1 MFASA
6 STAQASS
13 LLRYPRRFKLVA
25 IVAVLLFAAALVVA
39 TLAAWRQE
47 NLTQSLRE
55 DTAWVVY
62 KLDRDAVQLLNHLLA
77 VTRESLTSETHDELN
92 LRFELLYS
100 RITLLNEGEVSTLLQ
115 QIGTARELLGQIQQQ
130 LDVLDSMF
138 YPYGGPEA
146 EGGIDQLP
154 LTVLEEELQ
163 ALTQLTERLVIAI
176 NGYLAESATEERAQL
191 SLLYKLLMSLIVGM
205 SLAAFLVIAFLVR
218 EMRES
223 AAVRREQEQL
233 GQQLEVTAKQAQAAN
248 QAKSDFLAMVSH
260 EIRTPLNGVIG
271 MSELLRES
279 ASPAQV
285 EDYAHTIYDSANQLL
300 AMINEILDFSKI
312 EAGHLTLETSPTA
325 LKPLIDSVVVLLAPR
340 AKVKG
345 LTLTVNVDPLVPAW
359 VLVDAARLRQILLN
373 LIANAIKFTDHGEV
387 SVKVSSTVEQLLFE
401 VIDTGCGLSEQQQE
415 RLFQPF
421 QQADESVARRFGGTG
436 LVLAICKRL
445 SEAMQGR
452 LGVKSQVGQGSTFW
466 CQLPL
471 VEADPV
477 SASLPVMPK
486 RDFSGTT
493 LLLVED
499 NAVNRK
505 VAIGLLSRLGCDVVW
520 AENGH
525 DALAMAQSQQVQLIF
540 MDIQLPDMDG
550 LLVTQRL
557 REQGGWLAS
566 VPIVA
571 MTAGGAEDD
580 RQRCLAAGMNDYIT
594 KPLSLSVLSNVL
606 ALQLFATPD
615 TAPVQALAG
624 TQTPTEEPPLLNDD
638 TLAMLKAS
646 LGESSLIQLAM
657 LYHQQVSDYTEQ
669 LAACLAATPLTP
681 EQHHQ
686 VMRLAHQL
694 RGESVSMGA
703 DQLAEL
709 AKQLEILAKT
719 KQATARQLNDVFSTL
734 RLSAAHT
741 HAALERW
748 CRDHLSR

>member
-1 MFASA
+1 MSASA
-6 STAQASS
+6 TTAQAFS

-25 IVAVLLFAAALVVA
+25 ILAVLLFAAALVVA

-77 VTRESLTSETHDELN
+77 VTRGPLTAESHDELN

-115 QIGTARELLGQIQQQ
+115 QIDTARALLSDIQQQ
-130 LDVLDSMF
+130 LDVLDGMF
-138 YPYGGPEA
+138 YPYDEPAADGSMAP
-146 EGGIDQLP
+146 LP
-154 LTVLEEELQ
+154 VMALEEELQ
-163 ALTQLTERLVIAI
+163 ALTRLTERLVIAI

-191 SLLYKLLMSLIVGM
+191 SLLYKLLMTLIIGM

-223 AAVRREQEQL
+223 AAIRREQEQL
-233 GQQLEVTAKQAQAAN
+233 GRQLEVTAKQAQAAN

-285 EDYAHTIYDSANQLL
+285 EDYAHTIHDSANQLL

-325 LKPLIDSVVVLLAPR
+325 LKPLVDSVAVLLAPR
-340 AKVKG
+340 AKIKG
-345 LTLTVNVDPLVPAW
+345 LALTVYVDPLVPAW
-359 VLVDAARLRQILLN
+359 VLVDAGRLRQILLN
-373 LIANAIKFTDHGEV
+373 LIANAIKFTDRGEV
-387 SVKVSSTVEQLLFE
+387 RIKVSSTVGQLLFE
-401 VIDTGCGLSEQQQE
+401 VIDTGCGLSEQQQT
-415 RLFQPF
+415 RLFEPF

-436 LVLAICKRL
+436 LGLAICKRL

-452 LGVKSQVGQGSTFW
+452 LGVKSQIGQGSTFW
-466 CQLPL
+466 CELPL

-477 SASLPVMPK
+477 SASLPAMTH
-486 RDFSGTT
+486 RDFAGTT

-505 VAIGLLSRLGCDVVW
+505 VAIGLLAHLGCDVIW

-525 DALAMAQSQQVQLIF
+525 DALEMVRSQSVDLIF

-550 LLVTQRL
+550 LTVTQRL
-557 REQGGWLAS
+557 REQAGWLAS

-580 RQRCLAAGMNDYIT
+580 RQRCLAVGMNDYIT
-594 KPLSLSVLSNVL
+594 KPLSLSALSNVL
-606 ALQLFATPD
+606 SLQLPASSI
-615 TAPVQALAG
+615 AVPVPPVEETNAS
-624 TQTPTEEPPLLNDD
+624 TQEQSLLNHV
-638 TLAMLKAS
+638 TLTMLKTTLGEAS
-646 LGESSLIQLAM
+646 LTQLIK
-657 LYHQQVSDYTEQ
+657 LYHQQASDYTAHM
-669 LAACLAATPLTP
+669 AACLSASSLTTD
-681 EQHHQ
+681 QLNH
-686 VMRLAHQL
+686 VARLAHQL

-703 DQLAEL
+703 EQVAEL
-709 AKQLEILAKT
+709 ARQLEALAKT
-719 KQATARQLNDVFSTL
+719 EDAAPSQLDEIFSAL
-734 RLSAAHT
+734 RRSAAYT
-741 HAALERW
+741 HAALETW
-748 CRDHLSR
+748 CCDD

>member
-1 MFASA
+1 MFANASA
-6 STAQASS
+6 SQAAS

-25 IVAVLLFAAALVVA
+25 IIAVLLLAAALVVA

-62 KLDRDAVQLLNHLLA
+62 KLDRDAVQLLNNLLA
-77 VTRESLTSETHDELN
+77 VTHEPPTPAVHDELN

-115 QIGTARELLGQIQQQ
+115 EIDTARELLRQIQQQ

-138 YPYGGPEA
+138 EPYEVL
-146 EGGIDQLP
+146 EQLP
-154 LTVLEEELQ
+154 VTELEENLQ
-163 ALTQLTERLVIAI
+163 ALTRLTERLVIAI

-191 SLLYKLLMSLIVGM
+191 SLLYKLLMTLIVGM
-205 SLAAFLVIAFLVR
+205 SLAALLIIAFLVR

-223 AAVRREQEQL
+223 AAIRRKQEQL

-279 ASPAQV
+279 TSPAQV
-285 EDYAHTIYDSANQLL
+285 EDYAHTIHDSANQLL

-325 LKPLIDSVVVLLAPR
+325 LKPLIDSVVVLFAPR
-340 AKVKG
+340 AKIKG
-345 LTLTVNVDPLVPAW
+345 VALRVYVDPLVPAW
-359 VLVDAARLRQILLN
+359 VLVDAGRLRQILLN
-373 LIANAIKFTDHGEV
+373 LIANAIKFTDRGEV

-415 RLFQPF
+415 RLFEPF
-421 QQADESVARRFGGTG
+421 HQADESVARRFGGTG
-436 LVLAICKRL
+436 LGLAICKRL

-452 LGVKSQVGQGSTFW
+452 LGVKSQIGQGSTFW
-466 CQLPL
+466 CELPL
-471 VEADPV
+471 VAADPV
-477 SASLPVMPK
+477 SMSLASAPK

-499 NAVNRK
+499 NVVNRK
-505 VAIGLLSRLGCDVVW
+505 VAVGLLSRLGCDVVW
-520 AENGH
+520 AENGN
-525 DALAMAQSQQVQLIF
+525 DALAITQSQQVHLIF

-550 LLVTQRL
+550 LTVTQHL
-557 REQGGWLAS
+557 RERGGWLAS

-594 KPLSLSVLSNVL
+594 KPLSLSALSSVL
-606 ALQLFATPD
+606 AQQLFTSPD
-615 TAPVQALAG
+615 AAPLQTFALPQTLAG
-624 TQTPTEEPPLLNDD
+624 APPLLNVA
-638 TLAMLKAS
+638 TLTSLKTTLGEAS
-646 LGESSLIQLAM
+646 LVQLVM
-657 LYHQQVSDYTEQ
+657 LYHQQVSNYSAQ

-681 EQHHQ
+681 AQEQQ

-694 RGESVSMGA
+694 RGESVSIGA

-709 AKQLEILAKT
+709 AKQLEILANT
-719 KQATARQLNDVFSTL
+719 ERVTANQLDEVFSTI
-734 RLSAAHT
+734 RLTAAHT

-748 CRDHLSR
+748 CRDHLSG

>member
-25 IVAVLLFAAALVVA
+25 IVAVSLFAAALVVA

-77 VTRESLTSETHDELN
+77 VTREPLTSETHDELN

-130 LDVLDSMF
+130 LDVLDIMF
-138 YPYGGPEA
+138 YPYDGPET
-146 EGGIDQLP
+146 GGRIDQLTV
-154 LTVLEEELQ
+154 TVLEEELQ

-205 SLAAFLVIAFLVR
+205 SFAAFLVIAFLVR

-223 AAVRREQEQL
+223 AAVRRKQEQL
-233 GQQLEVTAKQAQAAN
+233 GQQLEVTAKQAQTAN

-285 EDYAHTIYDSANQLL
+285 EDYADTIHDSANQLL

-401 VIDTGCGLSEQQQE
+401 VIDTGCGLSEQQQT
-415 RLFQPF
+415 RLFEPF

-436 LVLAICKRL
+436 LGLAICKRL

-452 LGVKSQVGQGSTFW
+452 LGVKSQIGQGSTFW
-466 CQLPL
+466 CELPL

-477 SASLPVMPK
+477 SASLPAMTH
-486 RDFSGTT
+486 RDFAGTM

-505 VAIGLLSRLGCDVVW
+505 VAIGLLAHLGCDVIW

-525 DALAMAQSQQVQLIF
+525 DALEMVRSQSVDLIF

-550 LLVTQRL
+550 LTVTQRL
-557 REQGGWLAS
+557 REQAGWLAS

-580 RQRCLAAGMNDYIT
+580 RQRCLAVGMNDYIT
-594 KPLSLSVLSNVL
+594 KPLSLSALSNVL
-606 ALQLFATPD
+606 SLQLPTSSIAV
-615 TAPVQALAG
+615 PVPPVEETNAS
-624 TQTPTEEPPLLNDD
+624 TQEQSLLNHV
-638 TLAMLKAS
+638 TLTMLKTTLGEAS
-646 LGESSLIQLAM
+646 LTQLIK
-657 LYHQQVSDYTEQ
+657 LYHQQASDYTAQ
-669 LAACLAATPLTP
+669 MAACLSASPLTTD
-681 EQHHQ
+681 QLHH
-686 VMRLAHQL
+686 VARLAHQL

-703 DQLAEL
+703 EQVAEL
-709 AKQLEILAKT
+709 ARQLEALAKT
-719 KQATARQLNDVFSTL
+719 EDAAPSQLDEIFSAL
-734 RLSAAHT
+734 RRSAAHT
-741 HAALERW
+741 HAALETW
-748 CRDHLSR
+748 CCDD

>member
-25 IVAVLLFAAALVVA
+25 IVAVSLFAAALVVA
-39 TLAAWRQE
+39 ILAAWRQE

-55 DTAWVVY
+55 DTAWVIY

-77 VTRESLTSETHDELN
+77 VTREPLTSETHDELN

-130 LDVLDSMF
+130 LDVLDRMF
-138 YPYGGPEA
+138 YPYGGPVTD
-146 EGGIDQLP
+146 GGIGQLP
-154 LTVLEEELQ
+154 VTVLEEELQ

-233 GQQLEVTAKQAQAAN
+233 GQQLEVTAKQAQTAN

-285 EDYAHTIYDSANQLL
+285 EDYADTIHDSANQLL

-401 VIDTGCGLSEQQQE
+401 VIDTGCGLSEQQQK
-415 RLFQPF
+415 RLFEPF

-436 LVLAICKRL
+436 LGLAICKRL

-452 LGVKSQVGQGSTFW
+452 LGVKSQLGQGSTFW

-486 RDFSGTT
+486 HDFSGTT

-505 VAIGLLSRLGCDVVW
+505 VAIGLLSRLGCDVIW

-594 KPLSLSVLSNVL
+594 KPLSLSALSNVL

-615 TAPVQALAG
+615 TAPIQALAG
-624 TQTPTEEPPLLNDD
+624 TQTPTGEPPLLNAD

-657 LYHQQVSDYTEQ
+657 LYHQQVSNYTEQ
-669 LAACLAATPLTP
+669 LAACLVATPLTP

-719 KQATARQLNDVFSTL
+719 EQATTSQLNDVFSTL
-734 RLSAAHT
+734 KLAAAHT

>member
-1 MFASA
+1 MFSSA
-6 STAQASS
+6 SNAQASS
-13 LLRYPRRFKLVA
+13 LLRYPLRFKLVA

-77 VTRESLTSETHDELN
+77 VTREPLSPAAHEELN

-100 RITLLNEGEVSTLLQ
+100 RITLLNDGEVSNLLQ
-115 QIGTARELLGQIQQQ
+115 QIDTARELLSQIQQQ
-130 LDVLDSMF
+130 LDVLDIMF
-138 YPYGGPEA
+138 TPYNALELN
-146 EGGIDQLP
+146 QLP
-154 LTVLEEELQ
+154 VASLEDELQ
-163 ALTQLTERLVIAI
+163 ALTRLTERLVIAI

-191 SLLYKLLMSLIVGM
+191 SLLYKLLMSLIIGM

-223 AAVRREQEQL
+223 AAIRRNQEKL
-233 GQQLEVTAKQAQAAN
+233 GRQLEVTAKQAQAAN

-285 EDYAHTIYDSANQLL
+285 EDYAQTIHDSANQLL

-312 EAGHLTLETSPTA
+312 EAGYLTLETSPTE
-325 LKPLIDSVVVLLAPR
+325 LKPLIDSVVVLFAPR
-340 AKVKG
+340 AKMKG
-345 LTLTVNVDPLVPAW
+345 LALTVNVDALVPTW
-359 VLVDAARLRQILLN
+359 VLVDAGRLRQILLN

-387 SVKVSSTVEQLLFE
+387 RVRVSSTVEQLLFE
-401 VIDTGCGLSEQQQE
+401 ISDTGCGLSEQQQQ
-415 RLFQPF
+415 RLFEPF
-421 QQADESVARRFGGTG
+421 QQADASVARRFGGTG
-436 LVLAICKRL
+436 LGLAICKRL

-452 LGVKSQVGQGSTFW
+452 LGVKSTPGQGSTFW
-466 CQLPL
+466 CELPL
-471 VEADPV
+471 IAADPV
-477 SASLPVMPK
+477 ATSLPPVPK
-486 RDFSGTT
+486 RDFAGTT

-505 VAIGLLSRLGCDVVW
+505 VAMGLLARLGCDIVW
-520 AENGH
+520 AESGH
-525 DALAMAQSQQVQLIF
+525 DALAMVQSQQVHLIF

-550 LLVTQRL
+550 LTVTQRL

-580 RQRCLAAGMNDYIT
+580 RQRCLAVGMDDYVT
-594 KPLSLSVLSNVL
+594 KPLSLSALSNVL
-606 ALQLFATPD
+606 ALQLSSLD
-615 TAPVQALAG
+615 TMPLQALAVIPG
-624 TQTPTEEPPLLNDD
+624 LTGEQSLLNSD
-638 TLAMLKAS
+638 TLSMLKTA
-646 LGESSLIQLAM
+646 LGEASMIQLIM
-657 LYHQQVSDYTEQ
+657 LYHQQVSDYSAQ

-681 EQHHQ
+681 EQEQQ
-686 VMRLAHQL
+686 VARLAHQL
-694 RGESVSMGA
+694 RGESLSMGA
-703 DQLAEL
+703 DKIAEL
-709 AKQLEILAKT
+709 AKQLETLAKT
-719 KQATARQLNDVFSTL
+719 QRSTSTQLDEVFSTL
-734 RLSAAHT
+734 RLAAAHT

-748 CRDHLSR
+748 SRDHLSG

>member
-1 MFASA
+1 MFSSA
-6 STAQASS
+6 SNAQASS

-77 VTRESLTSETHDELN
+77 VTRKPLSPQAHDELN

-100 RITLLNEGEVSTLLQ
+100 RITLLNDGEVSNLMQ
-115 QIGTARELLGQIQQQ
+115 QIDAARELLGQIQQQ
-130 LDVLDSMF
+130 LDVLDIMF
-138 YPYGGPEA
+138 EPFGVL
-146 EGGIDQLP
+146 DQLP
-154 LTVLEEELQ
+154 VAALEDELQ
-163 ALTQLTERLVIAI
+163 ELTRLTERLVIAI

-191 SLLYKLLMSLIVGM
+191 SLLYKLLMGLIIGM
-205 SLAAFLVIAFLVR
+205 SLAAFLVIVFLVR

-223 AAVRREQEQL
+223 TAIRRNQEKL
-233 GQQLEVTAKQAQAAN
+233 GRQLEVTAKQAQAAN

-285 EDYAHTIYDSANQLL
+285 EDYANTIHDSANQLL

-312 EAGHLTLETSPTA
+312 EAGHLTLETSPTE
-325 LKPLIDSVVVLLAPR
+325 LKPLVDSVVVLFAPR
-340 AKVKG
+340 AKMKG
-345 LTLTVNVDPLVPAW
+345 LALKVNVDALVPAW
-359 VLVDAARLRQILLN
+359 VLVDAGRLRQILLN
-373 LIANAIKFTDHGEV
+373 LIANAIKFTDQGEV
-387 SVKVSSTVEQLLFE
+387 SIQVSSTVEHLLFE
-401 VIDTGCGLSEQQQE
+401 ISDTGCGLSEEQQQ
-415 RLFQPF
+415 RLFEPF

-436 LVLAICKRL
+436 LGLAICKRL

-452 LGVKSQVGQGSTFW
+452 LGVKSRLGQGSTFW
-466 CQLPL
+466 CELPL
-471 VEADPV
+471 ITADPITT
-477 SASLPVMPK
+477 SLPPAPK
-486 RDFSGTT
+486 RDFTGTK

-505 VAIGLLSRLGCDVVW
+505 VAMGLLARLGCDIIW
-520 AENGH
+520 AESGH
-525 DALAMAQSQQVQLIF
+525 DALAMAQTQQVHLIF

-550 LLVTQRL
+550 LTVTRRL

-580 RQRCLAAGMNDYIT
+580 RKRCLAAGMDDYIT
-594 KPLSLSVLSNVL
+594 KPLSLSALSNVL
-606 ALQLFATPD
+606 ALQLFATPE
-615 TAPVQALAG
+615 ASLKAL
-624 TQTPTEEPPLLNDD
+624 TVSPTLTGEQSLLNGD
-638 TLAMLKAS
+638 TLRMLKTT
-646 LGESSLIQLAM
+646 LGEASMIQLIM
-657 LYHQQVSDYTEQ
+657 LYHQQVSDYSAQ
-669 LAACLAATPLTP
+669 LASCLAATPLTS
-681 EQHHQ
+681 EQEQ
-686 VMRLAHQL
+686 QIARLAHPL
-694 RGESVSMGA
+694 RGESLSMGA

-709 AKQLEILAKT
+709 AKQLELLAKT
-719 KQATARQLNDVFSTL
+719 QRATSEQLDEAFSTL
-734 RLSAAHT
+734 RLAAAHT
-741 HAALERW
+741 HSALERW
-748 CRDHLSR
+748 SRDHLSS

>member
-6 STAQASS
+6 STAQAFG
-13 LLRYPRRFKLVA
+13 LMRYPRRFKLVA

-77 VTRESLTSETHDELN
+77 VTRGPLSAASHDQLN

-100 RITLLNEGEVSTLLQ
+100 RLTLLNEGEVSTLLQ
-115 QIGTARELLGQIQQQ
+115 EIDTARELLRQIQQQ
-130 LDVLDSMF
+130 LNVLDMMVEPF
-138 YPYGGPEA
+138 GVLE
-146 EGGIDQLP
+146 QLP
-154 LTVLEEELQ
+154 VAALEDDLQTLTR
-163 ALTQLTERLVIAI
+163 LTERLVIAI

-191 SLLYKLLMSLIVGM
+191 SLLYKLLMTLIVGM
-205 SLAAFLVIAFLVR
+205 SMAAFLVIAFLVR

-223 AAVRREQEQL
+223 AAIRRAQEQL
-233 GQQLEVTAKQAQAAN
+233 GLQLEVTAKQAQAAN

-285 EDYAHTIYDSANQLL
+285 EDYAHTIHDSANQLL
-300 AMINEILDFSKI
+300 SMINEILDFSKI
-312 EAGHLTLETSPTA
+312 EAGHLTLETTPTA
-325 LKPLIDSVVVLLAPR
+325 LKPLIDSVVLLLAPR
-340 AKVKG
+340 AKMKG
-345 LTLTVNVDPLVPAW
+345 LALTVNVDPLVPEW
-359 VLVDAARLRQILLN
+359 VLVDAGRLRQILLN
-373 LIANAIKFTDHGEV
+373 LIANAIKFTDRGEV

-401 VIDTGCGLSEQQQE
+401 VMDTGCGLREQQQE
-415 RLFQPF
+415 RLFEPF

-436 LVLAICKRL
+436 LGLAICKRL

-452 LGVKSQVGQGSTFW
+452 LGVKSQLGQGSTFW
-466 CQLPL
+466 CELPL

-477 SASLPVMPK
+477 STSLPSALK
-486 RDFSGTT
+486 QDFIGTT

-505 VAIGLLSRLGCDVVW
+505 VAVGLLSRLGCDVVW

-525 DALAMAQSQQVQLIF
+525 DALAMTQSQQVHLIF

-550 LLVTQRL
+550 LKVTQRL
-557 REQGGWLAS
+557 RAQGGWLAS

-580 RQRCLAAGMNDYIT
+580 RQRCLAAGMDDYIT
-594 KPLSLSVLSNVL
+594 KPLSLSALSNVL
-606 ALQLFATPD
+606 ALQLSATPD
-615 TAPVQALAG
+615 AAPSQALSVSQALIG
-624 TQTPTEEPPLLNDD
+624 EQPLLNGD
-638 TLAMLKAS
+638 TLSVLKTT
-646 LGESSLIQLAM
+646 LGETSLIQLTM
-657 LYHQQVSDYTEQ
+657 LYRQQISDYSAQ
-669 LAACLAATPLTP
+669 LAVCLAATPLTP
-681 EQHHQ
+681 EQEQQ
-686 VMRLAHQL
+686 VVRLAHQL
-694 RGESVSMGA
+694 RGESLSMGA
-703 DQLAEL
+703 GQLAEL
-709 AKQLEILAKT
+709 AKQLETLAKT
-719 KQATARQLNDVFSTL
+719 ERTVPSQLDEVFSTL
-734 RLSAAHT
+734 RISAAHT
-741 HAALERW
+741 HSALERW
-748 CRDHLSR
+748 CRDHLSG

>member
-1 MFASA
+1 MFSSA
-6 STAQASS
+6 SNAQASS

-77 VTRESLTSETHDELN
+77 VTREPLLPRAHEELN

-100 RITLLNEGEVSTLLQ
+100 RITLLNDGEVSNLMQ
-115 QIGTARELLGQIQQQ
+115 QIDAARELLGQIQKQ
-130 LDVLDSMF
+130 LDVLDILF
-138 YPYGGPEA
+138 EPYGVV
-146 EGGIDQLP
+146 DQLP
-154 LTVLEEELQ
+154 IAALEDELQ
-163 ALTQLTERLVIAI
+163 ELTRLTERLVIAI

-191 SLLYKLLMSLIVGM
+191 SLLYKLLMGLIIGM
-205 SLAAFLVIAFLVR
+205 SLAAFLVIVFLVR

-223 AAVRREQEQL
+223 TAIRRNQEKL
-233 GQQLEVTAKQAQAAN
+233 GRQLEVTAKQAQAAN

-285 EDYAHTIYDSANQLL
+285 EDYANTIHDSANQLL

-312 EAGHLTLETSPTA
+312 EAGHLTLETSPTE
-325 LKPLIDSVVVLLAPR
+325 LKPLVDSVVVLFAPR
-340 AKVKG
+340 AKMKG
-345 LTLTVNVDPLVPAW
+345 LALKVNVDALVPAW
-359 VLVDAARLRQILLN
+359 VLVDAGRLRQILLN
-373 LIANAIKFTDHGEV
+373 LIANAIKFTDQGEV
-387 SVKVSSTVEQLLFE
+387 SIQVSSTVEHLLFE
-401 VIDTGCGLSEQQQE
+401 ISDTGCGLSEEQQQ
-415 RLFQPF
+415 RLFEPF

-436 LVLAICKRL
+436 LGLAICKRL

-452 LGVKSQVGQGSTFW
+452 LGVRSQLGQGSTFW
-466 CQLPL
+466 CELPL
-471 VEADPV
+471 ITAGPITT
-477 SASLPVMPK
+477 SLPPAPK
-486 RDFSGTT
+486 RDFNGTT

-505 VAIGLLSRLGCDVVW
+505 VAMGLLARLGCDIIW
-520 AENGH
+520 AESGH
-525 DALAMAQSQQVQLIF
+525 DALAMAQTQQVHLIF

-550 LLVTQRL
+550 LTVTRRL

-580 RQRCLAAGMNDYIT
+580 RKRCLAAGMDDYIT
-594 KPLSLSVLSNVL
+594 KPLSLSALSNVL
-606 ALQLFATPD
+606 ALQLFATPE
-615 TAPVQALAG
+615 ASLKAL
-624 TQTPTEEPPLLNDD
+624 TVSPTLTGEQSLLNGD
-638 TLAMLKAS
+638 TLRMLKTT
-646 LGESSLIQLAM
+646 LGEASMIQLIM
-657 LYHQQVSDYTEQ
+657 LYHQQVSDYSAQ
-669 LAACLAATPLTP
+669 LASCLAATPLTS
-681 EQHHQ
+681 EQEQ
-686 VMRLAHQL
+686 QIARLAHQL
-694 RGESVSMGA
+694 RGESLSMGA

-709 AKQLEILAKT
+709 AKQIELLAKT
-719 KQATARQLNDVFSTL
+719 QRATSEQLDEAFSTL
-734 RLSAAHT
+734 RLAAAHT
-741 HAALERW
+741 HSALERW
-748 CRDHLSR
+748 SREHLSS

>member
-1 MFASA
+1 MSASA
-6 STAQASS
+6 STAQASN

-25 IVAVLLFAAALVVA
+25 IVAVSLFAAALVVA

-77 VTRESLTSETHDELN
+77 VTREPLTSETHDELN

-138 YPYGGPEA
+138 YPYGGPE
-146 EGGIDQLP
+146 IDGRIDPLP
-154 LTVLEEELQ
+154 VAVLEEELQ

-285 EDYAHTIYDSANQLL
+285 EDYAHTIHDSANQLL

-436 LVLAICKRL
+436 LGLAICKRL

-624 TQTPTEEPPLLNDD
+624 TQTPTEGPPLLNDD
-638 TLAMLKAS
+638 TLSMLKAS

>member
-130 LDVLDSMF
+130 LDVLDIMF
-138 YPYGGPEA
+138 YPYDGPET
-146 EGGIDQLP
+146 GGRIDQLTV
-154 LTVLEEELQ
+154 TVLEEELQ

-436 LVLAICKRL
+436 LGLAICKRL

>member
-1 MFASA
+1 MFSSA
-6 STAQASS
+6 PSAQASN

-77 VTRESLTSETHDELN
+77 ATREPITPTAHEELN

-100 RITLLNEGEVSTLLQ
+100 RITLLNDGEVSNLLQ
-115 QIGTARELLGQIQQQ
+115 QIDTARELLEEIQQQ
-130 LDVLDSMF
+130 LDVLDIIF
-138 YPYGGPEA
+138 EPYGVF
-146 EGGIDQLP
+146 DQLP
-154 LTVLEEELQ
+154 IAALEDELQ

-191 SLLYKLLMSLIVGM
+191 SLLYKLLMSLIIGM

-223 AAVRREQEQL
+223 AAIRRSQEQL
-233 GQQLEVTAKQAQAAN
+233 GRQLEVTAKQAQAAN

-285 EDYAHTIYDSANQLL
+285 EDYAHTIHDSANQLL

-312 EAGHLTLETSPTA
+312 EAGHLTLETSPTE
-325 LKPLIDSVVVLLAPR
+325 LKPLIDSVVVLFAPR
-340 AKVKG
+340 AKMKG
-345 LTLTVNVDPLVPAW
+345 LTLSVNVDALVPTW
-359 VLVDAARLRQILLN
+359 VLVDAGRLRQILLN
-373 LIANAIKFTDHGEV
+373 LIANAIKFTDHGDV
-387 SVKVSSTVEQLLFE
+387 SVRVSSTVEQLLFE
-401 VIDTGCGLSEQQQE
+401 VCDTGCGLSEQQQQ
-415 RLFQPF
+415 RLFEPF

-436 LVLAICKRL
+436 LGLAICKRL

-452 LGVKSQVGQGSTFW
+452 LGVKSQLGQGSTFW
-466 CQLPL
+466 CELPL
-471 VEADPV
+471 IAADPV
-477 SASLPVMPK
+477 SRTLPPSPK
-486 RDFSGTT
+486 RDFTGTT

-505 VAIGLLSRLGCDVVW
+505 VAMGLLVRLGCDVVW

-525 DALAMAQSQQVQLIF
+525 DALAMAESQQVHLIF

-550 LLVTQRL
+550 LTVTQRL

-580 RQRCLAAGMNDYIT
+580 RKRCLAAGMDDYIT
-594 KPLSLSVLSNVL
+594 KPLSLSALSNVL

-615 TAPVQALAG
+615 
-624 TQTPTEEPPLLNDD
+624 
-638 TLAMLKAS
+638 
-646 LGESSLIQLAM
+646 
-657 LYHQQVSDYTEQ
+657 
-669 LAACLAATPLTP
+669 
-681 EQHHQ
+681 
-686 VMRLAHQL
+686 
-694 RGESVSMGA
+694 
-703 DQLAEL
+703 
-709 AKQLEILAKT
+709 
-719 KQATARQLNDVFSTL
+719 AR
-734 RLSAAHT
+734 H
-741 HAALERW
+741 
-748 CRDHLSR
+748 